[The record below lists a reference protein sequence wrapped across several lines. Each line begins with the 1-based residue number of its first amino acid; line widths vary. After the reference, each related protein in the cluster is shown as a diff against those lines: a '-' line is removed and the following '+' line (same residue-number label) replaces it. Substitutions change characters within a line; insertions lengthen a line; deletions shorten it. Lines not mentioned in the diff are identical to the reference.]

1 MNWYS
6 KGGLTS
12 EDMTVTSRIIRAQP
26 DQLYSAFID
35 PIALVE
41 WLPPAEMVGK
51 IHAFD
56 AQVGGGYR
64 MSLFYPKN
72 ERVFRGK
79 TSEKED
85 MVDVRFV
92 ALTPPHRIVEAVSFV
107 TDDPTFAG
115 EMMMT
120 ATFKEVLDGTKV
132 TLAFEN
138 LPPGLRAEDNA
149 RGAELSLRQ
158 LAQRFE

>member
-1 MNWYS
+1 MSGNR
-6 KGGLTS
+6 
-12 EDMTVTSRIIRAQP
+12 TVTSRIIRARP

-35 PIALVE
+35 PVALVE

-56 AQVGGGYR
+56 ARVGVGYR
-64 MSLFYPKN
+64 LSLFYPEN

-79 TSEKED
+79 TFEKED

-107 TDDPTFAG
+107 TNDPAFAG
-115 EMMMT
+115 EMTMT
-120 ATFKEVLDGTKV
+120 ATFEEVSGGTQV

-138 LPPGLRAEDNA
+138 LPPGLRAEDNE

-158 LAQRFE
+158 LAQRLE

>member
-120 ATFKEVLDGTKV
+120 ATFKEVSDGTKV

>member
-1 MNWYS
+1 MSGN
-6 KGGLTS
+6 T
-12 EDMTVTSRIIRAQP
+12 TVTSRIIRARP

-35 PIALVE
+35 PVALVE

-56 AQVGGGYR
+56 ARVGGGYR
-64 MSLFYPKN
+64 MSLFYPEN

-92 ALTPPHRIVEAVSFV
+92 ALTPPHRIIEAVSFV
-107 TDDPTFAG
+107 TNDPAFAG
-115 EMMMT
+115 EMTMT
-120 ATFKEVLDGTKV
+120 ATFEELSDGTKV

-138 LPPGLRAEDNA
+138 LPPGLRAEDNE

-158 LAQRFE
+158 LALRFE

>member
-1 MNWYS
+1 MSGNR
-6 KGGLTS
+6 
-12 EDMTVTSRIIRAQP
+12 TVTSRIIRARP

-35 PIALVE
+35 PVALVE

-56 AQVGGGYR
+56 ARVGGGYR
-64 MSLFYPKN
+64 MSLFYPEN

-79 TSEKED
+79 TFEKED

-107 TDDPTFAG
+107 TNDPAFAG
-115 EMMMT
+115 EMTMT
-120 ATFKEVLDGTKV
+120 ATFEEVSGGTQV

-138 LPPGLRAEDNA
+138 LPPGLRAEDNE

-158 LAQRFE
+158 LAQRLE

>member
-1 MNWYS
+1 MSGNTTDRRN
-6 KGGLTS
+6 GAG
-12 EDMTVTSRIIRAQP
+12 TVTSRIIRARP

-35 PIALVE
+35 PVALVE
-41 WLPPAEMVGK
+41 WLPPAEMMGK

-56 AQVGGGYR
+56 ARVGGGYR
-64 MSLFYPKN
+64 MSLFYPAN
-72 ERVFRGK
+72 EHAFRGK

-85 MVDVRFV
+85 LVDVRFV
-92 ALTPPHRIVEAVSFV
+92 ALTPPHRIVEAVTFV
-107 TDDPTFAG
+107 TNDAAFSG
-115 EMMMT
+115 EMTMT
-120 ATFKEVLDGTKV
+120 ATFEAVLDGTKV

-138 LPPGLRAEDNA
+138 LPPGLRAEDNE

>member
-1 MNWYS
+1 MSGNMTDRRD
-6 KGGLTS
+6 GAA
-12 EDMTVTSRIIRAQP
+12 TVTSRIIRARP

-35 PIALVE
+35 PVALVE

-56 AQVGGGYR
+56 ARVGSGYR
-64 MSLFYPKN
+64 MSLFYSEN
-72 ERVFRGK
+72 EREFRGK

-92 ALTPPHRIVEAVSFV
+92 ALTPPHRIVEAVRFV
-107 TDDPTFAG
+107 TNDPAFAG
-115 EMMMT
+115 EMTMT
-120 ATFKEVLDGTKV
+120 ATFDQVADGTKV
-132 TLAFEN
+132 TLTFEN
-138 LPPGLRAEDNA
+138 LPPGLRAVDNA
-149 RGAELSLRQ
+149 RGAELSLEQ

>member
-1 MNWYS
+1 MSGNR
-6 KGGLTS
+6 
-12 EDMTVTSRIIRAQP
+12 TVTSRIIRARP

-35 PIALVE
+35 PVALVE

-56 AQVGGGYR
+56 ARVGVGYR
-64 MSLFYPKN
+64 MSLFYPEN

-79 TSEKED
+79 TFEKED

-107 TDDPTFAG
+107 TNDPAFAG
-115 EMMMT
+115 EMTMT
-120 ATFKEVLDGTKV
+120 ATFEEVSGGTQV

-138 LPPGLRAEDNA
+138 LPPGLRAEDNEA
-149 RGAELSLRQ
+149 GSRLSLEQ
-158 LAQRFE
+158 LARRFE